1 MTKDVLIRTGDGTV
15 VEGELIGDAPE
26 PVAAAVVEPV
36 AVVALADTVESL
48 HQRELAARNAYQN
61 AVDAAV
67 RTFVEDRDGRALA
80 IDAADDALNGEL
92 HAIFASRRALTL

>member
-1 MTKDVLIRTGDGTV
+1 MSKDVLIRTDDGTV

-36 AVVALADTVESL
+36 AVAASVDTVAS
-48 HQRELAARNAYQN
+48 LAARELVARNVYQN

-80 IDAADDALNGEL
+80 IDAADDALNAEL